1 MSSPVGPS
9 AGPPKGHEEAPSWL
23 PAGPHPPGGSPDVP
37 GGRGVGPSAGPPQAG
52 PHPPGG
58 SPDVTGGGRGVDIL
72 RVLLVD
78 DEELARLRLRGLVHD
93 SAQPKASVVG
103 EVANAVQ
110 ALSWLAERSCDL
122 VLLDVQMPGR
132 DGMQLA
138 AELRRLPEPPAI
150 VFVTAHAQHA
160 LQAFDLDAVDYLTK
174 PVRRERLHAALQRV
188 AERLALRRGV
198 LPSAPP
204 AEAEAVPVVVVTDRG
219 RVLRVPVTDVLYFK
233 AELKYVT
240 LRTAEHTYVLDEA
253 LSDLEQRLGER
264 FLRVHRNALVARS
277 AVRALERRAVGGNV
291 SGTIGGTTSGSIG
304 GTTGTRDDEG
314 GEGWAVRMAPLDEW
328 LAVSRRQVAAV
339 REALVA
345 AGR

>member
-1 MSSPVGPS
+1 MSSPDGPS
-9 AGPPKGHEEAPSWL
+9 AGPPKGHEEAASWL
-23 PAGPHPPGGSPDVP
+23 PAGPHPLGRSPDVP
-37 GGRGVGPSAGPPQAG
+37 SGLGVGPSAGPPQAG
-52 PHPPGG
+52 PHPLGG
-58 SPDVTGGGRGVDIL
+58 SPDVPGGRGVDIL

-93 SAQPKASVVG
+93 STQPKASVVG

-110 ALSWLAERSCDL
+110 ALSWLTERSCDL

-198 LPSAPP
+198 VPSAAP

-291 SGTIGGTTSGSIG
+291 SGTIGGTTG
-304 GTTGTRDDEG
+304 GRDDEG